1 MTKERSLAY
10 FMSISR
16 LYMKMTDSRENLVD
30 DAEIELFIGS
40 IDKPNLTGIINS
52 QERVCPFSQA
62 SDLRISD

>member
-40 IDKPNLTGIINS
+40 LDISSLSSLRNS
-52 QERVCPFSQA
+52 HEPACKTT
-62 SDLRISD
+62 

>member
-1 MTKERSLAY
+1 MKQDKRISGFMT
-10 FMSISR
+10 ISR
-16 LYMKMTDSRENLVD
+16 LYMKMTDARENLVD

-52 QERVCPFSQA
+52 QERVCPFSQV